1 MYNSS
6 NNCIVFAVIILGLTK
21 LSNIDFILY
30 PIVFVTYLY
39 ISVCIFVYL
48 QLNTILS
55 GILYLISGLWGFNI
69 DS

>member
-6 NNCIVFAVIILGLTK
+6 NNSIVFAVIILGITK

-30 PIVFVTYLY
+30 PIVFVTCLY
-39 ISVCIFVYL
+39 ISVCISVYL

-55 GILYLISGLWGFNI
+55 GILYFISGL
-69 DS
+69 